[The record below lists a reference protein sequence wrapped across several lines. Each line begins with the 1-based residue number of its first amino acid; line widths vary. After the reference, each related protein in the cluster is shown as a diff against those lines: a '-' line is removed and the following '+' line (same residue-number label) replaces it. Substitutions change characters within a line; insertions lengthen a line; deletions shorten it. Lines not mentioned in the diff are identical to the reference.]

1 VAGSAR
7 FLDMRAWMRLLAF
20 ALLCCPSAAR
30 DANALMPM
38 PLLDTVWSW
47 HSTTAADGSR
57 TPVASPEKYTLQ
69 LLRDGTARVRADC
82 NRGGGAYRSNDV
94 ELRFDRIAT
103 TKRGCAAGSR
113 GREFLAALGRVDSY
127 RFEGIDL
134 LAVAGG
140 ATLRFRPL
148 AP

>member
-1 VAGSAR
+1 MSGNAR
-7 FLDMRAWMRLLAF
+7 SQVMQLWMRLLAL
-20 ALLCCPSAAR
+20 ALVCFSPITQ
-30 DANALMPM
+30 DATALMPM
-38 PLLDTVWSW
+38 PLFDTVWSW
-47 HSTTAADGSR
+47 HSTLAPDGSR
-57 TPVASPEKYTLQ
+57 TPVSSPERYTLQ
-69 LLRDGTARVRADC
+69 LLREGTVRVRADC
-82 NRGGGAYRSNDV
+82 NRGSGTYRSSDV
-94 ELRFDRIAT
+94 ELHFDRVAV

-113 GREFLAALGRVDSY
+113 GREFLAALDRVESY